1 MYEVDE
7 ESPGTTIIDG
17 TTDDAE
23 ETPRKRVIR
32 KVDDDEE
39 DEDEL
44 EKAAARKADD
54 EDSEVE
60 RTKVTTPGK
69 IIERDG
75 SQVSLPDRRKIIS
88 RKYPQHAASLADRL
102 LSATRLQPAS
112 ATGRRSA
119 CKRRLYGRRTR

>member
-54 EDSEVE
+54 EDSEVK

-88 RKYPQHAASLADRL
+88 RK
-102 LSATRLQPAS
+102 LSTA
-112 ATGRRSA
+112 
-119 CKRRLYGRRTR
+119 RRLARGPVVVSNTAAARKRNRPTKRM